1 MANFFETEGHRGCRG
16 LLPENTLPAF
26 KEAIKLGVTTLEMDV
41 VISQDGEVVVSHEAF
56 LNHEITTQ
64 PDGSF
69 IKENEEKSF
78 NIYKMDYAAIKKFDV
93 GLKIHPRFPFQEK
106 VKAYKP
112 TLSEVIDF
120 SDTYTKKLSVSPI
133 RYNIEIKCMPATDGI
148 YHPLPSTFIDLVM
161 RVVSDKKVE
170 NRVTLQSFDI
180 RPLQDLNKKYPDIE
194 IALLY
199 EGAADVSLQE
209 QIDKLGFTPNKYS
222 PEYILVNKELIDT
235 CKKMGVKVIPWT
247 VNELEDMKVLKA
259 LGVDGIITD
268 FPNLFAQI

>member
-1 MANFFETEGHRGCRG
+1 
-16 LLPENTLPAF
+16 
-26 KEAIKLGVTTLEMDV
+26 
-41 VISQDGEVVVSHEAF
+41 
-56 LNHEITTQ
+56 
-64 PDGSF
+64 
-69 IKENEEKSF
+69 
-78 NIYKMDYAAIKKFDV
+78 
-93 GLKIHPRFPFQEK
+93 
-106 VKAYKP
+106 
-112 TLSEVIDF
+112 
-120 SDTYTKKLSVSPI
+120 
-133 RYNIEIKCMPATDGI
+133 MPATDGI